1 MAAVDLFLEIDG
13 IAGESTDKAHAG
25 AIDALAFSW
34 AEHVQ
39 VSSGGGGSGAG
50 KASIGDLQVVM
61 RTSIAS
67 PLLFLSCAS
76 SKHHVT
82 AKLSA
87 RRRGKRAGK
96 DFLVITLHDVLVTS
110 YRVGAN
116 ESGEDDTPTD
126 QVSLG
131 FRRVEFE
138 VSAESPQGGAGKVV
152 KTGWDVAANKPLT
165 PTAPAATGR
174 KRKAAG

>member
-13 IAGESTDKAHAG
+13 IAGESTDKAHTG

-34 AEHVQ
+34 AEHLQ
-39 VSSGGGGSGAG
+39 VGSGSAGGGGAG
-50 KASIGDLQVVM
+50 KVSIGDLQVVM

-67 PLLFLSCAS
+67 PLLFLACAS
-76 SKHHVT
+76 GKHHVT

-87 RRRGKRAGK
+87 RRRGEKAGK
-96 DFLVITLHDVLVTS
+96 DYLVITLHDVLVTS

-138 VSAESPQGGAGKVV
+138 VGAQSPKGGPSKVV
-152 KTGWDVAANKPLT
+152 KAGWDVGANKPLT
-165 PTAPAATGR
+165 PAVATGR
-174 KRKAAG
+174 RRRAAG

>member
-13 IAGESTDKAHAG
+13 IAGESADNRHAG

-39 VSSGGGGSGAG
+39 VGSGGGGGGGVG
-50 KASIGDLQVVM
+50 KVSIGDLQVVM

-67 PLLFLSCAS
+67 PLLFLACAS
-76 SKHHVT
+76 GKHHVT

-87 RRRGKRAGK
+87 RRRGQKAGK
-96 DFLVITLHDVLVTS
+96 DHLVITLHDVLVTS

-126 QVSLG
+126 QASLG

-138 VSAESPQGGAGKVV
+138 VSAESPKGGAGKVV

-165 PTAPAATGR
+165 PAAATSR
-174 KRKAAG
+174 RRKAAG